1 MKNAPTA
8 PKQPSAPAV
17 PAGYR
22 LPSRGQQMRVKAW
35 KSRYLL
41 LLLLPTLIW
50 YLIFMYAP
58 MYGLQ
63 IAFKDF
69 VPRKGIT
76 GSEWVGFKHFISFFQ
91 SEYFG
96 RLIGNTLGI
105 SIYSIVVGFPI
116 PIILALLMNEVGNK
130 YFQKGV
136 QTIAYLPHFISAVVV
151 VSIIN
156 SVLSPSSGLLNQII
170 VFFGGDPVF
179 FMAEPKYFKTIYV
192 ISDIWQSAGYNSI
205 VYLAA
210 LTSIDPSL
218 YEAAT
223 VDGASKWDKLL
234 HITLPSIL
242 PTIMIMLILRMGTM
256 FSVGYE
262 KIMLMYNEATYQT
275 ADVISTYLY
284 RRAFKSG
291 DYSFS
296 AAVGLFNSVINFTI
310 IFVFNKI
317 SAKVSEVSLW

>member
-1 MKNAPTA
+1 MKKAAAAKTPMKVKA
-8 PKQPSAPAV
+8 ARV
-17 PAGYR
+17 GYR
-22 LPSRGQQMRVKAW
+22 LADGGRRAW

-41 LLLLPTLIW
+41 LLLLPTLAW
-50 YLIFMYAP
+50 YAIFMYGP

-69 VPRKGIT
+69 MPFMGIE
-76 GSEWVGFKHFISFFQ
+76 GSPWVGFKHFISFFK
-91 SEYFG
+91 SEYFW

-105 SIYSIVVGFPI
+105 SLYSILVGFPI

-130 YFQKGV
+130 YFQKSV

-156 SVLSPSSGLLNQII
+156 AILSPTSGLLNQLI
-170 VFFGGDPVF
+170 VLCGGDPVH

-192 ISDIWQSAGYNSI
+192 LSDIWQSAGYNSI

-210 LTSIDPSL
+210 LTSIDPSM

-223 VDGASKWDKLL
+223 VDGASKWDKLI
-234 HITLPSIL
+234 HITLPSIM
-242 PTIMIMLILRMGTM
+242 PTIMIMLILRMGSM

-262 KIMLMYNEATYQT
+262 KIMLMYNEATYET

-296 AAVGLFNSVINFTI
+296 TAIGLFNAVINFTI
-310 IFVFNKI
+310 IQVFNKI

>member
-1 MKNAPTA
+1 MKQPTA
-8 PKQPSAPAV
+8 QKRTSSPACSRG
-17 PAGYR
+17 GYR
-22 LPSRGQQMRVKAW
+22 LADCGRRAW
-35 KSRYLL
+35 KSRYLFL
-41 LLLLPTLIW
+41 LMLPTLIW
-50 YLIFMYAP
+50 YVVFLYGP

-69 VPRKGIT
+69 VPSLGIS
-76 GSEWVGFKHFISFFQ
+76 GSKWVGFKHFISFFK
-91 SEYFG
+91 SEYFV
-96 RLIGNTLGI
+96 RVISNTLGI
-105 SIYSIVVGFPI
+105 SLYSIIVGFPV

-130 YFQKGV
+130 YFQKSV

-156 SVLSPSSGLLNQII
+156 ALLSPTSGLLNQVI
-170 VFFGGDPVF
+170 VFFGGDPIH
-179 FMAEPKYFKTIYV
+179 FMAEPKYFKTV
-192 ISDIWQSAGYNSI
+192 FVLSDIWQSAGYNSI

-210 LTSIDPSL
+210 LTSIDPSM

-223 VDGASKWDKLL
+223 VDGASKWDKLIR
-234 HITLPSIL
+234 ITLPSLL
-242 PTIMIMLILRMGTM
+242 PTIMIMLILRMGAV

-262 KIMLMYNEATYQT
+262 KIMLMYNEATYET

-296 AAVGLFNSVINFTI
+296 AAVGLFNSIVNFTVI
-310 IFVFNKI
+310 QIFNKI
-317 SAKVSEVSLW
+317 SAKISEVSLW

>member
-1 MKNAPTA
+1 MKQQTA
-8 PKQPSAPAV
+8 QKRTSSPSYTRMS
-17 PAGYR
+17 YR
-22 LPSRGQQMRVKAW
+22 LADCGRRAW
-35 KSRYLL
+35 KSRYLFL
-41 LLLLPTLIW
+41 LMLPTLIW
-50 YLIFMYAP
+50 YGIFMYGP

-69 VPRKGIT
+69 VPSLGIT
-76 GSEWVGFKHFISFFQ
+76 GSKWVGFKHFISFFK

-96 RLIGNTLGI
+96 RVISNTLGI
-105 SIYSIVVGFPI
+105 SLYSIIVGFPV

-130 YFQKGV
+130 YFQKSV

-156 SVLSPSSGLLNQII
+156 ALLSPTSGLLNQVI
-170 VFFGGDPVF
+170 VFFGGDPVH
-179 FMAEPKYFKTIYV
+179 FMAEPKYFKTIFV
-192 ISDIWQSAGYNSI
+192 LSDIWQSAGYNSI

-210 LTSIDPSL
+210 LTSIDPSM

-223 VDGASKWDKLL
+223 VDGASKWDKLIR
-234 HITLPSIL
+234 ITLPSLL
-242 PTIMIMLILRMGTM
+242 PTIMIMLILRMGAV

-262 KIMLMYNEATYQT
+262 KIMLMYNEATYET

-296 AAVGLFNSVINFTI
+296 AAVGLFNSVVNFTVI
-310 IFVFNKI
+310 QIFNKI

>member
-1 MKNAPTA
+1 MKQPTA
-8 PKQPSAPAV
+8 QKRTSSPACSRV
-17 PAGYR
+17 GYR
-22 LPSRGQQMRVKAW
+22 LADCGRRAW
-35 KSRYLL
+35 KSRYLFL
-41 LLLLPTLIW
+41 LMLPTLIW
-50 YLIFMYAP
+50 YVVFLYGP

-69 VPRKGIT
+69 VPSLGIS
-76 GSEWVGFKHFISFFQ
+76 GSKWVGFKHFISFFK
-91 SEYFG
+91 SEYFV
-96 RLIGNTLGI
+96 RVISNTLGI
-105 SIYSIVVGFPI
+105 SLYSIIVGFPV

-130 YFQKGV
+130 YFQKSV

-156 SVLSPSSGLLNQII
+156 ALLSPTSGLLNQVIA
-170 VFFGGDPVF
+170 FFGGDPVH

-192 ISDIWQSAGYNSI
+192 LSDIWQSAGYNSI

-210 LTSIDPSL
+210 LTSIDPSM

-223 VDGASKWDKLL
+223 VDGASKWDKLIR
-234 HITLPSIL
+234 ITLPSIL
-242 PTIMIMLILRMGTM
+242 PTIMIMLILRMGSM

-262 KIMLMYNEATYQT
+262 KIMLMYNEATYET

-310 IFVFNKI
+310 IQVFNKI

>member
-1 MKNAPTA
+1 MKQPTA
-8 PKQPSAPAV
+8 QKRTSSPACSRV
-17 PAGYR
+17 GYR
-22 LPSRGQQMRVKAW
+22 LADCGRRAW
-35 KSRYLL
+35 KSRYLFL
-41 LLLLPTLIW
+41 LMLPTLIW
-50 YLIFMYAP
+50 YVVFLYGP

-69 VPRKGIT
+69 VPSLGIS
-76 GSEWVGFKHFISFFQ
+76 GSKWVGFKHFISFFK
-91 SEYFG
+91 SEYFV
-96 RLIGNTLGI
+96 RVISNTLGI
-105 SIYSIVVGFPI
+105 SLYSIIVGFPV

-130 YFQKGV
+130 YFQKSV

-156 SVLSPSSGLLNQII
+156 ALLSPTSGLLNQVI
-170 VFFGGDPVF
+170 VFFGGDPIH
-179 FMAEPKYFKTIYV
+179 FMAEPKYFKTV
-192 ISDIWQSAGYNSI
+192 FVLSDIWQSAGYNSI

-210 LTSIDPSL
+210 LTSIDSSM

-223 VDGASKWDKLL
+223 VDGASKWDKLIR
-234 HITLPSIL
+234 ITLPSLL
-242 PTIMIMLILRMGTM
+242 PTIMIMLILRMGAV

-262 KIMLMYNEATYQT
+262 KIMLMYNEATYET

-296 AAVGLFNSVINFTI
+296 AAVGLFNSIVNFTVI
-310 IFVFNKI
+310 QIFNKI
-317 SAKVSEVSLW
+317 SAKISEVSLW